1 MNYSSSKISPE
12 LIFSHIW
19 AIRSDARLAI
29 MQQSLDSLI
38 TEIGSPKIIPND
50 LTVISYLI
58 KNHGEWF
65 SMACEGYSMS
75 LTEKYEDRFLNL
87 DFADLVLFVSLYY
100 NYTDIQRSHTK
111 NLLKKYFKRRESGYS
126 ESTMLFPGITSLT
139 YGLVIYREQAEKLI
153 MSITDMDDEEAK
165 KLLRDL
171 RKGDAKAHNYGD
183 TFISLG
189 EAKGLP
195 RKKVRRVWALIS
207 RQAQLLTDYKFSIK
221 LSWLL
226 YQLQFLQTYYS
237 TRVWTKIERFAKQY
251 EHSLDVYRIEKIN
264 SLSLFSDIN
273 SHKYLWSKC
282 KARLSEFLPESQF
295 ALFEN
300 VSSASFRSSTLTL
313 KISGRSYFDRK
324 ETLDKIESF
333 MLKIRPIFQEIYG
346 ADMKI
351 VYEYE
356 I

>member
-38 TEIGSPKIIPND
+38 AEIGSPKIIPND

-58 KNHGEWF
+58 KDHGGWF

-75 LTEKYEDRFLNL
+75 LAEKYEDRFLNL
-87 DFADLVLFVSLYY
+87 DFADLVLFVSLCY
-100 NYTDIQRSHTK
+100 NNIANIERRHTN

-126 ESTMLFPGITSLT
+126 ESTMLFPEITSLT
-139 YGLVIYREQAEKLI
+139 YGLLIYREQAEKLI
-153 MSITDMDDEEAK
+153 KSITDMDDEEAK

-207 RQAQLLTDYKFSIK
+207 RQAQLLTDYKFSVT
-221 LSWLL
+221 LAWLL
-226 YQLQFLQTYYS
+226 YQLQYLQTYYS
-237 TRVWTKIERFAKQY
+237 TRVWTKVKRFAMQY
-251 EHSLDVYRIEKIN
+251 KHSLDVYRIEKIN

-282 KARLSEFLPESQF
+282 KARLSECLQESQF

-300 VSSASFRSSTLTL
+300 VSSVSFRSSTLTL
-313 KISGRSYFDRK
+313 KISGKSFLERR
-324 ETLDKIESF
+324 ETLEKIESF
-333 MLKIRPIFQEIYG
+333 ILIIRPIFNEIYG

-351 VYEYE
+351 VYE